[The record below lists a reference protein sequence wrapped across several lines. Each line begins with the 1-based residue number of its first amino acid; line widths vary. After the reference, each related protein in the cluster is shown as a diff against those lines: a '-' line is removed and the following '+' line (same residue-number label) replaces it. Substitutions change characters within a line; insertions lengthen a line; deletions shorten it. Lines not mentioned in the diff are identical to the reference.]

1 VQTSLVTENSRQIE
15 ATINKEKGRLFNFIR
30 KNVPTKE
37 DAEDILQEVLYQF
50 VSSFDDIE
58 LLDRVSSWLMRVAKN
73 KIIDS
78 RRKKKELPFRDVRI
92 RIPSDEAGDSLSLA
106 DIIPNLSGL
115 PDEVYWQK
123 MFWDEIEDALDDLPD
138 EQREVFEMNE
148 FEGLSFKDISE
159 IKNEPLNTLLSRKR
173 YAVLCLRK
181 RLKNLYKELKEN
193 V

>member
-1 VQTSLVTENSRQIE
+1 MQTSLVTENSRQIE
-15 ATINKEKGRLFNFIR
+15 ATIKKEKGRLFNFIR

-58 LLDRVSSWLMRVAKN
+58 LLDRVSLWLMRVAKN

-106 DIIPNLSGL
+106 DIIPDLSGL

-148 FEGLSFKDISE
+148 FEGLSFRDISE

-173 YAVLCLRK
+173 YAVLYLRK
-181 RLKNLYKELKEN
+181 RLKTLYKELKEN

>member
-1 VQTSLVTENSRQIE
+1 MTENSRQIE
-15 ATINKEKGRLFNFIR
+15 ATIKKEKGRLFNFIR

-58 LLDRVSSWLMRVAKN
+58 LLDRVSLWLMRVAKN

-106 DIIPNLSGL
+106 DIIPDLSGL

-148 FEGLSFKDISE
+148 FEGLSFRDISE

-173 YAVLCLRK
+173 YAVLYLRK
-181 RLKNLYKELKEN
+181 RLKTLYKELKEN